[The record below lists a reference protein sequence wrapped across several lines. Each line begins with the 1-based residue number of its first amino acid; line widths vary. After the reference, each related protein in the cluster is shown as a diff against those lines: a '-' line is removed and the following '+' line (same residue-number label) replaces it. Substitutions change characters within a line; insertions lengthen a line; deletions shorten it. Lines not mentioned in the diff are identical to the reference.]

1 MVTRNPGDYEKM
13 FPLLKYLIA
22 GRKNESV
29 DNLQPDTS
37 KKVVE
42 ALNKYLKKMT
52 NSL

>member
-13 FPLLKYLIA
+13 FPWRKYINDR
-22 GRKNESV
+22 RKNESV

-42 ALNKYLKKMT
+42 ALRKYLKKMA
-52 NSL
+52 NKR